1 MASRRGFIWAVQ
13 QIDATTPLPE
23 AAAVFARA
31 GVPVF
36 PCAPGGKQPVTG
48 QGFKNATTDL
58 AQVQAWWHRS
68 PAANIGMPTGA
79 ASGAV
84 VVDVDVHGPVNGYDA
99 LNRADRAGLVSGWG
113 LAARSA
119 SGGLHLYYP
128 ATEGVEQRSWQAG
141 RAAIDFRGDGG
152 YIIVPPSRRAVDGTE
167 AFYRVERINPGR
179 VSTVDAQALRDFL
192 DPKPPPR
199 PRPTGLAANPSEA
212 AGRLAGWAARVPEGQ
227 RNSGV
232 FWAACKMAENGV
244 DPSVAAGTLT
254 EATEQPDFDARE
266 IGRIVVNAYRR
277 VHATTPTTRTE
288 QSTGPPAVDRCRLAA
303 SRAPTSPRGL

>member
-23 AAAVFARA
+23 AAVIFARA

-58 AQVQAWWHRS
+58 AQVQAWWHRF

-119 SGGLHLYYP
+119 SGGLHLYFP

-152 YIIVPPSRRAVDGTE
+152 YIIVPPSAVTGSGSYEFVAGADRAP
-167 AFYRVERINPGR
+167 AP
-179 VSTVDAQALRDFL
+179 VDAARLRDFL
-192 DPKPPPR
+192 APR
-199 PRPTGLAANPSEA
+199 PEPAPHQVRGPIRSEDATRLAAWVGMRDEGERNRGLFWASC
-212 AGRLAGWAARVPEGQ
+212 RLAEA
-227 RNSGV
+227 
-232 FWAACKMAENGV
+232 GV
-244 DPSVAAGTLT
+244 DPTVTLDALGPAAEHAGL
-254 EATEQPDFDARE
+254 PPRE
-266 IGRIVVNAYRR
+266 VVVTIRSAYR
-277 VHATTPTTRTE
+277 ATQPAPEAPSDRRSQGAGRWFGRTA
-288 QSTGPPAVDRCRLAA
+288 SPPSAA
-303 SRAPTSPRGL
+303 LGRAGL